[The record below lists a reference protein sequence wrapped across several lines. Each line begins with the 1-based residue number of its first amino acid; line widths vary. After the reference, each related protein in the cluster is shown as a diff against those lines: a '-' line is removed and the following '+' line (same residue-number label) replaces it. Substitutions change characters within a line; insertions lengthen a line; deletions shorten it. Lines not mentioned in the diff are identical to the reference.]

1 MTPGLDWFLWGRQSL
16 VMLLKGILIKCPG
29 VCALG
34 NVPQSSRIEVI
45 AQSQS
50 EVVNNKIT
58 ADKII

>member
-1 MTPGLDWFLWGRQSL
+1 M
-16 VMLLKGILIKCPG
+16 MLLKGILIKCPG